1 MDIRTEKK
9 ASLHMSRKKKNSP
22 GDSDSLFVV
31 EIVLK
36 NRDSRGKNDPVI
48 KDRIKLRLTLLLG
61 VLGVLSQEF
70 SAREHSLWTGANGR
84 EGCARTRTALHLE
97 SLRFLS
103 SVAPFLSD
111 TTLIGKGDQEER
123 FPLRNCGDTQVA

>member
-1 MDIRTEKK
+1 MRRTVELQKGASSREWKGEMDIRTEKK
-9 ASLHMSRKKKNSP
+9 ASLHMSREKKNSP

-36 NRDSRGKNDPVI
+36 KRDSRGKNDPVI

-70 SAREHSLWTGANGR
+70 SARKHSLWTVR
-84 EGCARTRTALHLE
+84 SQRQRRMCKDTH
-97 SLRFLS
+97 SLAPGVLAFSFLCGPL
-103 SVAPFLSD
+103 PF
-111 TTLIGKGDQEER
+111 
-123 FPLRNCGDTQVA
+123 